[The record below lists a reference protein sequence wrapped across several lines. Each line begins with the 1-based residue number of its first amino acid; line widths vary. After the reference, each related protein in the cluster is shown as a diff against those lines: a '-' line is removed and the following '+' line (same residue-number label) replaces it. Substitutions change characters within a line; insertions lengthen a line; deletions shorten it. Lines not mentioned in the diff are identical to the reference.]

1 MIYTKEP
8 SVRSESMVFNALKNN
23 DHTMGW
29 KVFYSLYVPKP
40 GKDPFEIDFL
50 VIIPKYF
57 SVICLEVKGGPYEIK
72 KGIWY
77 PLDPSGKR
85 RARLRK
91 SPHDQVTDTMY
102 ALRNHCG
109 TNKLKG
115 FERREYLS
123 LGCAVA
129 FTDLSEP
136 SPLPN
141 HLTNHLA
148 HSIWSSDVQ
157 NGDKLRKKLEEIAEN
172 MCKRRGPRNEK
183 EEEKADIYLAKLQAN
198 LDPGS
203 ILNLKNRIFSSDL
216 VTLRKELLVPT
227 NDQLRSLELV
237 NDNDCCVITGA
248 AGTGKTVL
256 AMDLAKQRCEKNGKK
271 VALLCSN
278 PYLSSRFERWSRTLS
293 NDSGGKVVAG
303 TLAEFSAFGSKKQ
316 GKFDYLIVDEAQNLC
331 DKKSRSLMDRFLN
344 GKLTNGCWAMFGDFT
359 HQHISNP
366 DVTKTTKK
374 GEEVLA
380 ELQEIYPRM
389 TLGRLKINCRNTYEI
404 AAAFSMFLGID
415 SLPRSGVHGPLIQT
429 KYFKTQ
435 EDLNDLLDDL
445 VTDFKDREFFSRQ
458 IILLSSSSDDF
469 NTVSQRQYGGW
480 KLLNVRESHGEK
492 NLDKEQVPDV
502 SGDSSKRTLRYSD
515 IHDFQ
520 GLESEVVILVI
531 PFTGKQVVVGGSATL
546 PHYDHLRKVL
556 YTGMSRAKA
565 ILVIV
570 ADESYKEHLD
580 LKPLFRKSYTD
591 RIEKLSTQQLSE
603 SIS

>member
-1 MIYTKEP
+1 MARMIYTQQP
-8 SVRSESMVFNALKNN
+8 SVRSESMVFNALKND
-23 DHTMGW
+23 DHTRNW
-29 KVFYSLYVPKP
+29 TVFYQLHVPNPPREKR
-40 GKDPFEIDFL
+40 EIDFL
-50 VIIPKYF
+50 VIIPEYF
-57 SVICLEVKGGPYEIK
+57 CIICLEAKGGSYGIK
-72 KGIWY
+72 QDGRWY
-77 PLDPSGKR
+77 NDSNNETLE
-85 RARLRK
+85 K
-91 SPHDQVTDTMY
+91 SPHDQASSAMY
-102 ALRNHCG
+102 ALKDDCERNG
-109 TNKLKG
+109 LKG
-115 FERREYLS
+115 FGHIEYLS

-129 FTDLSEP
+129 LTDMSKPE
-136 SPLPN
+136 SDLPK
-141 HLTNHLA
+141 HLA
-148 HSIWSSDVQ
+148 HSIWSNDVQ
-157 NGDKLRKKLEEIAEN
+157 DRNKLREKLNEIAKN
-172 MCKRRGPRNEK
+172 MYNRRGPRNET
-183 EEEKADIYLAKLQAN
+183 EEEKADIYLADLQAN
-198 LDPGS
+198 LEPS
-203 ILNLKNRIFSSDL
+203 SMPNVKNRIFSSDL

-256 AMDLAKQRCEKNGKK
+256 AMDLAKQRCEENGKK

-293 NDSGGKVVAG
+293 NDSGGTVVAG
-303 TLAEFSAFGSKKQ
+303 TLEEFSTFGRKKQ
-316 GKFDYLIVDEAQNLC
+316 EKFDYLIVDEAQNLC

-366 DVTKTTKK
+366 DVTKTTKT

-380 ELQEIYPRM
+380 ELKEIYPRM

-435 EDLNDLLDDL
+435 EGLNDLLDDL
-445 VTDFKDREFFSRQ
+445 VTDFKNREFFSRQ

-469 NTVSQRQYGGW
+469 NAMSQRQYGGW
-480 KLLNVRESHGEK
+480 KLLNVREAHGGR
-492 NLDKEQVPDV
+492 NLDREEVPDV
-502 SGDSSKRTLRYSD
+502 SGDSSPKTLRYSD

-531 PFTGKQVVVGGSATL
+531 PLTGKQVVVGGSATL
-546 PHYDHLRKVL
+546 PHYVHLRRVL

-580 LKPLFRKSYTD
+580 LEPLFRNSYED
-591 RIEKLSTQQLSE
+591 RIEKLITQQLSE

>member
-1 MIYTKEP
+1 MAEVLSTKIP
-8 SVRSESMVFNALKNN
+8 SFPSAEHSVYEALNCA
-23 DHTMGW
+23 DHTRNW
-29 KVFYSLYVPKP
+29 KVFYSLHVPNSNPKGKP
-40 GKDPFEIDFL
+40 REIDFL
-50 VIIPKYF
+50 VMIPEYY
-57 SVICLEVKGGPYEIK
+57 SIICLEVKGGSYSIRDGK
-72 KGIWY
+72 WY
-77 PLDPSGKR
+77 ASYSSKPLQE
-85 RARLRK
+85 
-91 SPHDQVTDTMY
+91 SPHDQAKDTMF
-102 ALRNHCG
+102 ALKNYFPDKYFKY
-109 TNKLKG
+109 NA
-115 FERREYLS
+115 LS
-123 LGCAVA
+123 IGCAVA
-129 FTDLSEP
+129 FSDADKPTSDLP
-136 SPLPN
+136 A
-141 HLTNHLA
+141 HLA
-148 HSIWSSDVQ
+148 FSIWSDDVRDPNQ
-157 NGDKLRKKLEEIAEN
+157 LCKKLKGIADETSSG
-172 MCKRRGPRNEK
+172 RRPRSVKK
-183 EEEKADIYLAKLQAN
+183 ERESQEYLKDLE
-198 LDPGS
+198 D
-203 ILNLKNRIFSSDL
+203 NLKGGDMSITKERIFSSDL
-216 VTLRKELLVPT
+216 DTLREELLNLT
-227 NDQLRSLELV
+227 NDQLHSLELV
-237 NDNDCCVITGA
+237 NDNACCVIDGA

-256 AMDLAKQRCEKNGKK
+256 AMELAKQRCEENGKK

-278 PYLSSRFERWSRTLS
+278 PSLSSRFERWSRTLS
-293 NDSGGKVVAG
+293 NDSGGTVVAG
-303 TLAEFSAFGSKKQ
+303 TLEEFSTFGSKKQ
-316 GKFDYLIVDEAQNLC
+316 EKFDYLIVDEAQNLC

-366 DVTKTTKK
+366 DVTKTTKT

-435 EDLNDLLDDL
+435 EDLTDLLDDL

-469 NTVSQRQYGGW
+469 NTGPQREYGGW
-480 KLLNVRESHGEK
+480 RLLNVQEATGERDLNREE
-492 NLDKEQVPDV
+492 VPDV
-502 SGDSSKRTLRYSD
+502 SGDSSPRTLRYSN

-531 PFTGKQVVVGGSATL
+531 PLTGKQVVVGGRATL
-546 PHYDHLRKVL
+546 PHYVHLRRVL

-580 LKPLFRKSYTD
+580 LEPLFRNSYRD
-591 RIEKLSTQQLSE
+591 RIEKLITQQLSE